1 VLLGGVAIDEEEI
14 PRLVAML
21 SGPLEKKLTQALL
34 FRASVVALT
43 REEKVAVLAA
53 LERAPS
59 ELSDIREAL
68 LSDDRWQLRR
78 RL

>member
-1 VLLGGVAIDEEEI
+1 MLLGGVSIDDGRVR
-14 PRLVAML
+14 RLAAVL
-21 SGPLEKKLTQALL
+21 EGPLENKLTQALL

-53 LERAPS
+53 LERAPTDLS
-59 ELSDIREAL
+59 EIRETL
-68 LSDDRWQLRR
+68 LADDRWQFRR